1 MHRRRR
7 TCVAGLACASAFRQP
22 RLRVAARR
30 LGRYGAEEPDLADL
44 KNLFDAQPRA
54 PRADDYADADGDDG
68 DDGDFASLFAPPPT
82 RDVSAAERDAFVASL
97 KLEDIVEEE
106 YAKSREAVRETADA
120 QRQEGTA
127 AAREVLDEALAEV
140 EKSEREALAALEGS
154 VGALVEKVGDREAA
168 FERAMRDARAASSD
182 MEAFERDAQAFR
194 LAAGSAAVL
203 LAGVA
208 FLATQA

>member
-30 LGRYGAEEPDLADL
+30 LDRYGAEEPDLADL

-54 PRADDYADADGDDG
+54 PRVDDDADDDG

-82 RDVSAAERDAFVASL
+82 RDVSAAERDAFFASL

-127 AAREVLDEALAEV
+127 ATREVLDEALAEV
-140 EKSEREALAALEGS
+140 EKSEWEALAALEGS

-194 LAAGSAAVL
+194 LAAGGAAVL
-203 LAGVA
+203 LAGIA